1 MNVDEI
7 INRLKVLANPEKV
20 LFKKQKFGVEATN
33 ALGIMLSDIDVLVKE
48 IGKSEALAHQLFDTG
63 IYEARILAAKIFP
76 PKILTKE
83 LAYKWVVTFQ
93 NWEICDTFSMGV
105 FAKSPIPLELISEF
119 VSRKNEFEKR
129 AGFATI
135 ASFCMA
141 DKKAQNSVYLN
152 FLPVIEREAIDE
164 RLYVKKAV
172 NWALR
177 SIGKR
182 NTDLNKAAILCAE
195 RILKLN
201 STSARWIAKDALRE
215 LKKDNLNILDYPI
228 SIYRV

>member
-7 INRLKVLANPEKV
+7 INRLKALANPEKV

-33 ALGIMLSDIDVLVKE
+33 ALGIMQSDINVLVKE
-48 IGKSEALAHQLFDTG
+48 IGKSEELAHQLFDTG

-76 PKILTKE
+76 PKKLTNE
-83 LAYKWVVTFQ
+83 LAYKWVVTFE

-105 FAKSPIPLELISEF
+105 FAKSPIALELIPEF

-135 ASFCMA
+135 ASYCMA
-141 DKKAQNSVYLN
+141 DKKAQNPIYLN
-152 FLPVIEREAIDE
+152 FLPVIEHEAIDD

-182 NTDLNKAAILCAE
+182 NVDLNKSAIETAE
-195 RILKLN
+195 RILMFDSQAAN
-201 STSARWIAKDALRE
+201 WIAKDALRE
-215 LKKDNLNILDYPI
+215 LKKDNLNILDYPR